1 MNNISDT
8 YIVAADA
15 VTVEPV
21 AASSFPADREIN
33 REFCTFRPIYQL
45 RCRHLRNDLAGLELN
60 SLLIGT
66 GNIFTEHG
74 NLRERTGGS
83 NAF

>member
-21 AASSFPADREIN
+21 SASSFPANREIN
-33 REFCTFRPIYQL
+33 REFCTFRPIISSGAAIY
-45 RCRHLRNDLAGLELN
+45 AM
-60 SLLIGT
+60 I
-66 GNIFTEHG
+66 
-74 NLRERTGGS
+74 
-83 NAF
+83 